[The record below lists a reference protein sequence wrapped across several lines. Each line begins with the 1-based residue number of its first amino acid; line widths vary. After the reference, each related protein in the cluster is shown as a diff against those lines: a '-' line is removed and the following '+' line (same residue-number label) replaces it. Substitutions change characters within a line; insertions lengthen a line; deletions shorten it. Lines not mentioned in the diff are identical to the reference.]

1 MACRAPPPQRVP
13 WLVDSRTAPT
23 AARAAPDGSPA
34 TLRPSFEQAQRYD
47 RPGPRYT
54 SYPTAVE
61 FHEGFG
67 PEAYAGALRQA
78 ADVDAPLSLYLH
90 LPFCQE
96 RCLYCACNV
105 VITPHAYVAAP
116 YLDHLEREMDLVTER
131 LGSARP
137 VAQLHL
143 GGGTPT
149 YFTPEQLRDLMAR
162 LGRRFAFAPGA
173 EKALEVDPRVTRR
186 EHLEALAEEGFNR
199 LSLGVQDFDPTVQE
213 TVHRVQSIEQT
224 RELMDSA
231 RELGFGSLNID
242 LIYGLPHQSPASF
255 ARTVREVV
263 ALRPDR
269 LAVYSFALVPWLKH
283 HQKQLPQEA
292 LPSAEVKLELLLT
305 ARDLLGEAGYL
316 DIGMDHFA
324 LPDDELS
331 VAQRDGRLW
340 RNFMGYTTV
349 RAPDLLGLG
358 ISAIGSVGGTF
369 AQNEKKLSRYYAA
382 LEAGRLPIE
391 RGYALS
397 DDDLVRQH
405 VIRDWMCQ
413 FRIDKRDV
421 ERRFGV
427 DFDRYFA
434 AELDTLRREFVPEGL
449 VRLGDDAVRAQPLGR
464 LFPRNV
470 AMVFDAH
477 LRARS
482 DGGPVFSR
490 TV

>member
-1 MACRAPPPQRVP
+1 V
-13 WLVDSRTAPT
+13 SY
-23 AARAAPDGSPA
+23 
-34 TLRPSFEQAQRYD
+34 EQAQRYD

-61 FHEGFG
+61 FHDGFG
-67 PEAYAGALRQA
+67 AGDYARALQRA

-105 VITPHAYVAAP
+105 VITPHAYVAEP
-116 YLDHLEREMDLVTER
+116 YLDYLEREMDLVASQ
-131 LGSARP
+131 LGSRRP

-149 YFTPEQLRDLMAR
+149 YFTPAQLRDVMAR
-162 LGRRFAFAPGA
+162 LNRRFTFAPGA
-173 EKALEVDPRVTRR
+173 EKALEVDPRVTTR
-186 EHLEALAEEGFNR
+186 EHLEVLAEEGFNR
-199 LSLGVQDFDPTVQE
+199 LSLGVQDFDPTVQKA
-213 TVHRVQSIEQT
+213 VNRVQSVEQT
-224 RELMDSA
+224 RELMDAA
-231 RELGFGSLNID
+231 RELGFGSLNVD

-255 ARTVREVV
+255 ARTVRQVIE
-263 ALRPDR
+263 LRPGR

-283 HQKQLPQEA
+283 HQKELPKEA
-292 LPSAEVKLELLLT
+292 MPGGRTKLELLLT
-305 ARDLLGEAGYL
+305 ARDLLGEAGYV

-324 LPDDELS
+324 LPDDELATS
-331 VAQRDGRLW
+331 QRDGTLW

-349 RAPDLLGLG
+349 RAPDLVGLG

-369 AQNEKKLSRYYAA
+369 AQNEKKLTRYYRA
-382 LEAGRLPIE
+382 LDEGRLPVE

-397 DDDLVRQH
+397 DDDLLRQH
-405 VIRDWMCQ
+405 VIREWMCQ
-413 FRIDKRDV
+413 FRIDVADV
-421 ERRFGV
+421 ERRFGI
-427 DFDRYFA
+427 DFARTFTE
-434 AELDTLRREFVPEGL
+434 ELATLRSEFVPEGL
-449 VRLGDDAVRAQPLGR
+449 VRLAEDAIEAEPLGR

-477 LRARS
+477 LRART
-482 DGGPVFSR
+482 DGGPMFSR